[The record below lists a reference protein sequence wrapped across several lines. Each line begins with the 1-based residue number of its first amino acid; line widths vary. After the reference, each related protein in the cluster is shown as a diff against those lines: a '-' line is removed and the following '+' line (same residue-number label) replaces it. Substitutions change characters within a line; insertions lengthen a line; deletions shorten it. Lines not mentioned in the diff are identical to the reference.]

1 MVSPRGASVN
11 PGCSQ
16 VSPYSEQLQSRDVGF
31 HGSMFET
38 VVGRPIT
45 QAAPVTARRLLRR
58 GTLKIYPNTSYA
70 ISGERPHA
78 IAADMAAHLAR

>member
-1 MVSPRGASVN
+1 
-11 PGCSQ
+11 
-16 VSPYSEQLQSRDVGF
+16 
-31 HGSMFET
+31 MFET

-45 QAAPVTARRLLRR
+45 QAAPVTARRLLWR

-78 IAADMAAHLAR
+78 IAADMAAHLAS